1 MLFLL
6 EDYLKG
12 TTLHALPGKQ
22 VLSKLTTSG
31 SLLLDVDWTW
41 YLHLRNNRAETTVIH
56 FQNTVT
62 DRLSGGYYLPSFRPF
77 LLPLEP
83 CSAMGQHKGS
93 HGKALMSL
101 VSRQRESEACH
112 PAKEN
117 LGADAS

>member
-22 VLSKLTTSG
+22 VLSKLTISG
-31 SLLLDVDWTW
+31 SLLLDVDWAW
-41 YLHLRNNRAETTVIH
+41 CLHLRNNRAETTVIH

-62 DRLSGGYYLPSFRPF
+62 DRLSGGYYFLFAPSTSF
-77 LLPLEP
+77 LEP
-83 CSAMGQHKGS
+83 CSAMGGQHKGS
-93 HGKALMSL
+93 HGKTLMSL
-101 VSRQRESEACH
+101 VSRKRESEACH
-112 PAKEN
+112 PAKKS